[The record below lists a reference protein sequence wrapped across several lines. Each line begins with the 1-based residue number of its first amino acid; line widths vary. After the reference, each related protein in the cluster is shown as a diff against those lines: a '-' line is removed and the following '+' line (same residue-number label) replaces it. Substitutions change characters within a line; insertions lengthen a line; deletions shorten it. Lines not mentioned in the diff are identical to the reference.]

1 MNIERHLHTNP
12 TDGSMSKRK
21 KRLSPKKRSQR
32 RRLQRKVSFTIT
44 FGARVIKF
52 IRFAC
57 SVMERI
63 GSIYTAIIALGVI
76 YKWLES
82 ESLMNSIFGIIFCIV
97 LGVCAY
103 VNMRR

>member
-1 MNIERHLHTNP
+1 MSIKRHLHTNP

-21 KRLSPKKRSQR
+21 KRLSPKKR

-52 IRFAC
+52 IRVVCF
-57 SVMERI
+57 VMERI
-63 GSIYTAIIALGVI
+63 GSLYTAIIALSVI
-76 YKWLES
+76 CKWLAS
-82 ESLMNSIFGIIFCIV
+82 EWPMNSVLGIIFCI
-97 LGVCAY
+97 LFGVCAF

>member
-1 MNIERHLHTNP
+1 MSSERHLHTNP

-21 KRLSPKKRSQR
+21 KRLSPKKR

-52 IRFAC
+52 IRVVC

-82 ESLMNSIFGIIFCIV
+82 EYLMNPIFWIISCIV
-97 LGVCAY
+97 LGVCAF